1 MVETARGSAFDVRAR
16 LLMQACTVCDPRSTT
31 GEAEEMEHY

>member
-1 MVETARGSAFDVRAR
+1 MVETARGNAFDVSVR
-16 LLMQACTVCDPRSTT
+16 LSSRACTVCDSRSTT